1 MLKEIKYLIFTIVIF
16 VFIFFTGKF
25 YFSDMNKKNSYRS
38 FNDIEKRINLAA
50 QNIPILSND
59 TQNIIEYN
67 KNLEINKK
75 KYRFWELIIKNE

>member
-1 MLKEIKYLIFTIVIF
+1 MLKEIKYLIFIIIIF
-16 VFIFFTGKF
+16 VFIFFTGKY
-25 YFSDMNKKNSYRS
+25 YFSDMNKKKSYRS
-38 FNDIEKRINLAA
+38 LNDIEKRISLTA

-59 TQNIIEYN
+59 TQDIIEYN

>member
-1 MLKEIKYLIFTIVIF
+1 MLKEIKYLIFIIIIF
-16 VFIFFTGKF
+16 VFIFFTGKY
-25 YFSDMNKKNSYRS
+25 YFSDMNKKKSYRS
-38 FNDIEKRINLAA
+38 LNDIEKRINLTA